1 MGVSLTD
8 LIALA
13 KAGYTPAAV
22 KELIAL
28 SDSADP
34 SKTEDPKTKTEDPKT
49 KTEDPKASA
58 KTEEPQG
65 AAAANS
71 EPKTVSPEPEKN
83 KATENASQQSN
94 REQPEPA
101 VDYKSLYEKTADE
114 LKKAQS
120 ANRSQSAPEDDPA
133 KAMKD
138 LSDVIRSYL

>member
-34 SKTEDPKTKTEDPKT
+34 GKAEDPKTKPE
-49 KTEDPKASA
+49 EPKASA

-71 EPKTVSPEPEKN
+71 EPKAASPEPEKN
-83 KATENASQQSN
+83 KATENASEQSN
-94 REQPEPA
+94 RETQDKA

-120 ANRSQSAPEDDPA
+120 ANRSQSAPEDDPD
-133 KAMKD
+133 KGMKD